1 MSGVEFDQVYL
12 SFFNIN
18 FLILSAKSHHAEF
31 ASRLLH
37 VDSRSVHPFVGVV
50 VSYTAR
56 YLINYTIAVG
66 VCTQKIF
73 MYIMCTTLHIPLHL
87 VLYCIHIY
95 VEFYSLVGFPN
106 RHEQV
111 SWGTRL

>member
-1 MSGVEFDQVYL
+1 MIRSVHKTERVDKD
-12 SFFNIN
+12 FFLM
-18 FLILSAKSHHAEF
+18 FFAKSHHAEF

-37 VDSRSVHPFVGVV
+37 VDSPSVHPFIGVV

-73 MYIMCTTLHIPLHL
+73 MYIMYTTLHIPVHL

-95 VEFYSLVGFPN
+95 VEFDSLVGFPN
-106 RHEQV
+106 
-111 SWGTRL
+111 